1 MEKLGEQRP
10 QSPGYR
16 AIDDKRLDAPDYV
29 SYTNKLTFWPKGA
42 AGYQE
47 PALERLKLD
56 RESVLGSVPKPE
68 SSESQKMDANELVLR
83 MMVKVKLQ
91 KKELCCERYESVI
104 ETRTETESESDSES
118 ESESDSESESES
130 DSESES
136 ESESESGSDSETESD
151 SESESESESE
161 SGSESESD
169 SDSDSDSYSHS
180 YSDGDWEW
188 VHYYD
193 FELYPGN

>member
-16 AIDDKRLDAPDYV
+16 AIDDKRLDAPDCI
-29 SYTNKLTFWPKGA
+29 SYTNKLTFWPKAA

-47 PALERLKLD
+47 PALERLKRD

-68 SSESQKMDANELVLR
+68 SSESQKMDANEVVLR

-104 ETRTETESESDSES
+104 ETETETESESDSES

-130 DSESES
+130 ECECESES
-136 ESESESGSDSETESD
+136 D
-151 SESESESESE
+151 SESE

-193 FELYPGN
+193 FELYPGD

>member
-16 AIDDKRLDAPDYV
+16 AIDDKRLDTPDYI

-47 PALERLKLD
+47 PALERLKRD

-104 ETRTETESESDSES
+104 ETETETESESDSES
-118 ESESDSESESES
+118 ESESD
-130 DSESES
+130 S

-151 SESESESESE
+151 SESESESESG

-193 FELYPGN
+193 FELYPGD